1 MQNESEMMTETQS
14 EITIDVENEAVE
26 AASESIEAVEDV
38 ETVENVEAS
47 DSDTADAPS
56 ESVQPSEMEPDHNS
70 DTDEL
75 TALRDEI
82 SSLRAELESRDRALS
97 RMHDE
102 ISEFS
107 ELYPDRVLTSL
118 PSEVWD
124 GVRSGLPL
132 AASVAFYEAK
142 QRRREAI
149 AAEINQRNSEASSG
163 SVDGADI
170 DYYSPDEV
178 RAMNAAQVRQ
188 NYSKILDSMK
198 LWN

>member
-1 MQNESEMMTETQS
+1 MQNESEMLTETQS
-14 EITIDVENEAVE
+14 EITIDVESEAVE
-26 AASESIEAVEDV
+26 AVSESIEAVEDV
-38 ETVENVEAS
+38 ETVEDVEAS
-47 DSDTADAPS
+47 DSDTADTPS
-56 ESVQPSEMEPDHNS
+56 EQGSEQES
-70 DTDEL
+70 GTDEL
-75 TALRDEI
+75 TALRNEI

>member
-1 MQNESEMMTETQS
+1 MQNESEMLTETQS
-14 EITIDVENEAVE
+14 EITIDVESEAVE
-26 AASESIEAVEDV
+26 AVSESIEAVEDV
-38 ETVENVEAS
+38 ETVEDVEAS
-47 DSDTADAPS
+47 DPDTADAPS
-56 ESVQPSEMEPDHNS
+56 EQGSEQES
-70 DTDEL
+70 GTDEL

>member
-1 MQNESEMMTETQS
+1 MQNESEMLTETQS
-14 EITIDVENEAVE
+14 EITIDVESEAVE
-26 AASESIEAVEDV
+26 AVSESIEAVEDV

-56 ESVQPSEMEPDHNS
+56 EQGSEQES
-70 DTDEL
+70 GTDEL

-118 PSEVWD
+118 PSEVWE
-124 GVRSGLPL
+124 GVRAGLPL

-149 AAEINQRNSEASSG
+149 AAEINQRNIEASSG
-163 SVDGADI
+163 SVDGADM

>member
-1 MQNESEMMTETQS
+1 MQNEIEMMTETES
-14 EITIDVENEAVE
+14 EVVIDVENETVD
-26 AASESIEAVEDV
+26 SAVEDV
-38 ETVENVEAS
+38 EAVEAAENIETS
-47 DSDTADAPS
+47 NEDTAELPS
-56 ESVQPSEMEPDHNS
+56 ESEQQPEADPG
-70 DTDEL
+70 TDEL
-75 TALRDEI
+75 AALRDEI

-107 ELYPDRVLTSL
+107 ELYPDRTLTSL
-118 PSEVWD
+118 PSEVWE

-142 QRRREAI
+142 QRRREAL
-149 AAEINQRNSEASSG
+149 AAEVNRRNSAASSG
-163 SVDGADI
+163 GIGGTNI

>member
-1 MQNESEMMTETQS
+1 MQNESEMLTETQS
-14 EITIDVENEAVE
+14 EITIDVESEAVE
-26 AASESIEAVEDV
+26 AVSESIEAVEDV

-56 ESVQPSEMEPDHNS
+56 EQGSEQES
-70 DTDEL
+70 GTDEL
-75 TALRDEI
+75 TALRNEI

-124 GVRSGLPL
+124 GVRAGLPL

>member
-1 MQNESEMMTETQS
+1 MQNESEMLTETQS
-14 EITIDVENEAVE
+14 EITIDVESEAVE
-26 AASESIEAVEDV
+26 AVSESIEAIEDV

-47 DSDTADAPS
+47 DSDTADTPS
-56 ESVQPSEMEPDHNS
+56 EQGSEQES
-70 DTDEL
+70 GTDEL

>member
-1 MQNESEMMTETQS
+1 MQNEIEMMTETES
-14 EITIDVENEAVE
+14 EVVTDIENEAVE
-26 AASESIEAVEDV
+26 AAENIETSNE
-38 ETVENVEAS
+38 
-47 DSDTADAPS
+47 DTAELPS
-56 ESVQPSEMEPDHNS
+56 ESEQQPEAELS
-70 DTDEL
+70 TDEL
-75 TALRDEI
+75 TALRNEI

-107 ELYPDRVLTSL
+107 ELYPDRTLTSL
-118 PSEVWD
+118 PSEVWE
-124 GVRSGLPL
+124 GVRAGLPL
-132 AASVAFYEAK
+132 AASVAYFEAK
-142 QRRREAI
+142 LRRREAI
-149 AAEINQRNSEASSG
+149 AAEVNQRNSAASSG
-163 SVDGADI
+163 GIDGAGI

>member
-1 MQNESEMMTETQS
+1 M
-14 EITIDVENEAVE
+14 
-26 AASESIEAVEDV
+26 
-38 ETVENVEAS
+38 
-47 DSDTADAPS
+47 
-56 ESVQPSEMEPDHNS
+56 
-70 DTDEL
+70 
-75 TALRDEI
+75 
-82 SSLRAELESRDRALS
+82 
-97 RMHDE
+97 
-102 ISEFS
+102 
-107 ELYPDRVLTSL
+107 
-118 PSEVWD
+118 WD

>member
-1 MQNESEMMTETQS
+1 MQNESEMLTETQS

-26 AASESIEAVEDV
+26 AVSESIEAVEDV

-56 ESVQPSEMEPDHNS
+56 EQGSEQES
-70 DTDEL
+70 GTDEL
-75 TALRDEI
+75 TALRNEI

-118 PSEVWD
+118 PSEVWE
-124 GVRSGLPL
+124 GVRAGLPL

>member
-1 MQNESEMMTETQS
+1 MQNESEMLTEPQS

-26 AASESIEAVEDV
+26 AVSESIEAVEDV

-47 DSDTADAPS
+47 DSGTADAPS
-56 ESVQPSEMEPDHNS
+56 EQGSEQES
-70 DTDEL
+70 GTDEL

>member
-1 MQNESEMMTETQS
+1 MQNEIEMMTETES
-14 EITIDVENEAVE
+14 EVVIDIENEAVNSAVEDVEAVE
-26 AASESIEAVEDV
+26 AAEKIETSNE
-38 ETVENVEAS
+38 
-47 DSDTADAPS
+47 DTAELPS
-56 ESVQPSEMEPDHNS
+56 ESKQQPETECPDN
-70 DTDEL
+70 EL
-75 TALRDEI
+75 SALRDEI
-82 SSLRAELESRDRALS
+82 SSLRAELESRDRALA

-107 ELYPDRVLTSL
+107 ELYPERTFTSL
-118 PSEVWD
+118 PSEVWE

-149 AAEINQRNSEASSG
+149 AAEVNRRNSAASSG
-163 SVDGADI
+163 SIDGADI
-170 DYYSPDEV
+170 EYYSPDEV

>member
-1 MQNESEMMTETQS
+1 MLNDTEMLNEAEA
-14 EITIDVENEAVE
+14 EIVIDVENEAV
-26 AASESIEAVEDV
+26 D
-38 ETVENVEAS
+38 TVAENVEAVENIEDIETVEVPS
-47 DSDTADAPS
+47 DDT
-56 ESVQPSEMEPDHNS
+56 PDTEQS
-70 DTDEL
+70 AEDQL

-118 PSEVWD
+118 PNEVWE
-124 GVRSGLPL
+124 GVRAGLPL
-132 AASVAFYEAK
+132 AASVAYCEAK

-149 AAEINQRNSEASSG
+149 AAEVNRRNSAASSG
-163 SVDGADI
+163 SVDGADVEF
-170 DYYSPDEV
+170 YSPDEV

-198 LWN
+198 KWN